1 MPSRRSGGAQREK
14 LEVSVQVKRSRSLG
28 AWMPEPRAWRVLGA
42 LAVALSWIS
51 LPPPALSE
59 GKPGPAVPHFVDE
72 TDAAGIQSRFDGEW
86 EYIVGGGVAAFDCD
100 GSGLPSLFIAGGAN
114 RSKFYRNRSARGG
127 ALKFVAERAGLEL
140 TSTLGAYPIDIDGDG
155 ILDLVVLRVGETLL
169 MRGLGDCKFE
179 RANERWSFQGGNQWT
194 TAFAAAWLGDEQ
206 RPTLAFGTYIDRARQ
221 DFPWGNCTDNQLV
234 RPASGTNVAF
244 LPPRP
249 LKPGHCALGML
260 FSDWNRSGVP
270 SLRITNDREYYKGG
284 QEQLWHV
291 PPGAAEPR
299 LYTEAEGWKPVQI
312 WGMGIA
318 TVDLDGSGY
327 PAYYLTSMADNKLQ
341 VLTKGA
347 TKPEYRDVAFARGV
361 TAHRPFAG
369 GDVHPS
375 TGWHAQFADVNND
388 GWPDLFVVKGNVGN
402 MADFAMLDPSNLLL
416 GTPDG
421 KFVESATEAGLVNY
435 QRGRGGLLVDLN
447 GDGLLDAVIVNR
459 WDKAKVWRN
468 VGAGSAAAPKP
479 MGHWLQVRLRQN
491 GGNRDAVGAWL
502 EVDANGRVQRCE
514 QVVGGGHASGTLG
527 FLHVG
532 LGDATAARVRVLWP
546 GAKPGDA
553 ALTSAW
559 FDASADRFYVLDRE
573 RGLVPW
579 HP

>member
-1 MPSRRSGGAQREK
+1 
-14 LEVSVQVKRSRSLG
+14 
-28 AWMPEPRAWRVLGA
+28 
-42 LAVALSWIS
+42 
-51 LPPPALSE
+51 
-59 GKPGPAVPHFVDE
+59 
-72 TDAAGIQSRFDGEW
+72 
-86 EYIVGGGVAAFDCD
+86 VAAFDCD

-127 ALKFVAERAGLEL
+127 ALKFVAERSGLEL

-155 ILDLVVLRVGETLL
+155 IMDLVVLRVGETLL
-169 MRGLGDCKFE
+169 MRGLGECKFE
-179 RANERWSFQGGNQWT
+179 RGNERWAFQGGNQWT
-194 TAFAAAWLGDEQ
+194 TAFAAAWLGAEQ

-221 DFPWGNCTDNQLV
+221 DFPWGSCTDNQLV
-234 RPASGTNVAF
+234 RPAPGSNVAF
-244 LPPRP
+244 MPPKA
-249 LKPGHCALGML
+249 LTPGHCALGML

-270 SLRITNDREYYKGG
+270 SLRVTNDREYYKGG

-291 PPGAAEPR
+291 PPGTAEPR

-318 TVDLDGSGY
+318 TADLDDNGF

-341 VLTKGA
+341 VLAQGNA
-347 TKPEYRDVAFARGV
+347 RPEYRDVAFARGV

-402 MADFAMLDPSNLLL
+402 MADFALLDPSNLLL
-416 GTPDG
+416 GTPEG

-435 QRGRGGLLVDLN
+435 QRGRGGLLIDLN

-459 WDKAKVWRN
+459 WDRAKVWRN
-468 VGAGSAAAPKP
+468 VGAGTATAPKA
-479 MGHWLQVRLRQN
+479 MGHWLQVRLLQN

-502 EVDANGRVQRCE
+502 EVDAGGRVQRCE

-527 FLHVG
+527 FLHMG

-553 ALTSAW
+553 ALTSPW
-559 FDASADRFYVLDRE
+559 FDASADRRYVFDRE
-573 RGLVPW
+573 RGLLPW
-579 HP
+579 QP

>member
-1 MPSRRSGGAQREK
+1 MSR
-14 LEVSVQVKRSRSLG
+14 V
-28 AWMPEPRAWRVLGA
+28 PAWRAASLLA
-42 LAVALSWIS
+42 LLLNSFIFPAPVRSQGQ
-51 LPPPALSE
+51 PPPGEKVGASTA
-59 GKPGPAVPHFVDE
+59 PVVPHFIEE

-86 EYIVGGGVAAFDCD
+86 EYMVGGGVAAFDCD

-114 RSKFYRNRSARGG
+114 RSRFYRNRSARGG

-140 TSTLGAYPIDIDGDG
+140 TSTLGAYPIDIDSDG
-155 ILDLVVLRVGETLL
+155 MLDLVVLRVGETLL
-169 MRGLGDCKFE
+169 MRGLGDCRFE
-179 RANERWSFQGGNQWT
+179 RANERWGFQGGNQWT
-194 TAFAAAWLGDEQ
+194 TAFAAAWLGDEE

-234 RPASGTNVAF
+234 RPVPGNNVAF
-244 LPPRP
+244 APPRA

-260 FSDWNRSGVP
+260 FSDWNRSGTP
-270 SLRITNDREYYKGG
+270 ALRVTNDREYYKGG

-291 PPGAAEPR
+291 ASGAEPR
-299 LYTEAEGWKPVQI
+299 LYTEAEGWKPLQI

-318 TVDLDGSGY
+318 SADLDGSGY

-341 VLTKGA
+341 VLAAGNA
-347 TKPEYRDVAFARGV
+347 QPEYRDIAFARGV

-388 GWPDLFVVKGNVGN
+388 AWPDLFVVKGNVGN
-402 MADFAMLDPSNLLL
+402 MPDFALLDPSNLLL
-416 GTPDG
+416 GGADG
-421 KFVESATEAGLVNY
+421 KYVESATEAGLVNY
-435 QRGRGGLLVDLN
+435 QRGRGGLLIDLN

-459 WDKAKVWRN
+459 WDRAKVWRN
-468 VGAGSAAAPKP
+468 VGAGTSAAPKQ
-479 MGHWLQVRLRQN
+479 MGHWVEVRLRQN

-502 EVDANGRVQRCE
+502 EVEAGGRVQRCE
-514 QVVGGGHASGTLG
+514 QVIGGGHASGALG

-553 ALTSAW
+553 ARTSAW
-559 FDASADRFYVLDRE
+559 FDAAADRFYVLDRE
-573 RGLVPW
+573 RGLRPW
-579 HP
+579 AP

>member
-1 MPSRRSGGAQREK
+1 
-14 LEVSVQVKRSRSLG
+14 VQVNRPRSLG
-28 AWMPEPRAWRVLGA
+28 AWTPGPHGWRALGA
-42 LAVALSWIS
+42 LALALSSII
-51 LPPPALSE
+51 LPAPAQSQAQ
-59 GKPGPAVPHFVDE
+59 PAPRAVPHFVDE

-86 EYIVGGGVAAFDCD
+86 EYTVGGGVAAFDCD

-114 RSKFYRNRSARGG
+114 RAKFYRNRSARGG
-127 ALKFVAERAGLEL
+127 PLKFVAERAGLEL

-155 ILDLVVLRVGETLL
+155 IMDLVVLRVGETLL
-169 MRGLGDCKFE
+169 MRGLGECRFE
-179 RANERWSFQGGNQWT
+179 RANERWAFQGGNQWT

-206 RPTLAFGTYIDRARQ
+206 RPTLAFGTYVDRARQ
-221 DFPWGNCTDNQLV
+221 DFPWGSCTDNQLV
-234 RPASGTNVAF
+234 RPAPGSKVAF
-244 LPPRP
+244 TPPLP

-270 SLRITNDREYYKGG
+270 SLRVTNDREYYKGG

-291 PPGAAEPR
+291 PPGTTEPR

-318 TVDLDGSGY
+318 TADLDDNGY

-341 VLTKGA
+341 VLAKGNA
-347 TKPEYRDVAFARGV
+347 RPDYRDVAFARGV

-459 WDKAKVWRN
+459 WDRAKVWRN
-468 VGAGSAAAPKP
+468 VGSGTASAPKP
-479 MGHWLQVRLRQN
+479 MGHWLQVRLRQG

-502 EVDANGRVQRCE
+502 EVDAGGRIQRCE
-514 QVVGGGHASGTLG
+514 QVVGGGHASGALG
-527 FLHVG
+527 FVHIG
-532 LGDATAARVRVLWP
+532 LGEAATARVRVLWP

-553 ALTSAW
+553 ALTSSW
-559 FDASADRFYVLDRE
+559 FDATADRRYVLDRE

-579 HP
+579 QP